1 MQRNQAKTM
10 MEYYGGIADM
20 ISQLQGERADLENQ
34 HYNAM
39 GAAAA
44 DGMPHAGTPGKPVES
59 MAINAA
65 EKGVGER
72 LREIDTRLEVLRSD
86 AATIRGCLDCV
97 NGRYKRILSMR
108 YLHRYSWGKI
118 AVRLEAPDST
128 ARSWHEKAL
137 DAIGEALDG
146 APMIDGVLAR
156 ASRARV

>member
-1 MQRNQAKTM
+1 
-10 MEYYGGIADM
+10 MEYYSEIADM
-20 ISQLQGERADLENQ
+20 ISLLQYERADLESQ

-44 DGMPHAGTPGKPVES
+44 DGMPRSGTPGKPVES

-72 LREIDTRLEVLRSD
+72 LREIDTRLELLRAD
-86 AATIRGCLDCV
+86 AAAIRGCLDGV

-108 YLHRYSWGKI
+108 YLYRYSWGKI
-118 AVRLEAPDST
+118 AVQMETPDST
-128 ARSWHEKAL
+128 ARSWHTRALCAVGAAL
-137 DAIGEALDG
+137 DDVPTVEEILG
-146 APMIDGVLAR
+146 R